1 MGKKINLERYYKAVL
16 KLDKAKTK
24 YDRCNDEYNETV
36 GDYRAYCDILERT
49 SGEYIKLHAGA
60 YMRMFHIKKDEIDDK
75 KGVVTITGDSVEIMG
90 GKSVFQDDVT
100 LEFPLT
106 TDCEL
111 LQWTYENQY
120 GRYNASDYMSFIV
133 KAIQCN
139 EVINK

>member
-36 GDYRAYCDILERT
+36 GDYRAYCDILERA
-49 SGEYIKLHAGA
+49 SAEYIKLHAGA
-60 YMRMFHIKKDEIDDK
+60 YMRMFHIKKYEVDDE

-90 GKSVFQDDVT
+90 DKSVFQYDVT
-100 LEFPLT
+100 LEFTLT

-111 LQWTYENQY
+111 LDWAYETKY

-133 KAIQCN
+133 KAIKCN

>member
-16 KLDKAKTK
+16 NLDKAKAK

-36 GDYRAYCDILERT
+36 GDYRAYCDILERVA
-49 SGEYIKLHAGA
+49 GEYIKFHAGA
-60 YMRMFHIKKDEIDDK
+60 YMRMFHIKKDEIDNE

-90 GKSVFQDDVT
+90 NKSVFQYDVT

-111 LQWTYENQY
+111 LHWTYENQY
-120 GRYNASDYMSFIV
+120 GRYNASDYTSFIV

>member
-16 KLDKAKTK
+16 NLDKAKAK
-24 YDRCNDEYNETV
+24 YDRCNDEYDETV
-36 GDYRAYCDILERT
+36 GDYRAYCDILERVA
-49 SGEYIKLHAGA
+49 GEYIKFHVGA
-60 YMRMFHIKKDEIDDK
+60 YMRMFHIKKYK
-75 KGVVTITGDSVEIMG
+75 VKGVVTITGDSVEIMG

-139 EVINK
+139 EVIRK

>member
-60 YMRMFHIKKDEIDDK
+60 YMRMFHIKKYEVNDG

-90 GKSVFQDDVT
+90 NKSVFQDDVT

-111 LQWTYENQY
+111 LDWTYENQY

-133 KAIQCN
+133 KAIKCN